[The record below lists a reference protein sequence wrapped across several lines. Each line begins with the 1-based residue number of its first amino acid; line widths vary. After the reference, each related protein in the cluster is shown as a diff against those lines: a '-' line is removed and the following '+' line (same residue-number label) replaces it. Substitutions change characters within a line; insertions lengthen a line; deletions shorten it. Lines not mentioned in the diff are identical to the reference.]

1 MLLLSLLRETS
12 LLSGGAW
19 LPTPMARDLSDVP
32 RGLAETVAYCAQSPW
47 LVSASIRD
55 NIVFGAPFD
64 EARYLDTL
72 YACALV
78 ADLAV
83 LASSDQ
89 TQVGPRGTQLSS
101 GQKARIVRSSCR
113 RR

>member
-12 LLSGGAW
+12 LISGGAW
-19 LPTPMARDLSDVP
+19 LPTPMARELTDPSQ
-32 RGLAETVAYCAQSPW
+32 GLAETVAYCAQSPW
-47 LVSASIRD
+47 LISASIRD

-89 TQVGPRGTQLSS
+89 TQVGPRGTQLSG
-101 GQKARIVRSSCR
+101 GQKARIVRAMAV
-113 RR
+113 